1 MLVWILV
8 LYLHGVVANPRTI
21 ATLRMLI
28 ALLAARW
35 GPLRSAAARAPV
47 SGRGRKGK
55 SGLDV
60 SPATAPGLP
69 ARNP

>member
-8 LYLHGVVANPRTI
+8 LYLYGLVAKPRTI

-35 GPLRSAAARAPV
+35 GPLRSSAACAPV

-55 SGLDV
+55 SGLGI
-60 SPATAPGLP
+60 SPATAPDLP